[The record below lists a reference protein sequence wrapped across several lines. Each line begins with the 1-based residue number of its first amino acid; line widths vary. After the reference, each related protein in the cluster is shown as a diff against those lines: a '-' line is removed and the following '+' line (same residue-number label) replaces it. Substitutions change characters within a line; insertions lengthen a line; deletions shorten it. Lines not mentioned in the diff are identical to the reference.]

1 MEYSNNSIRRQNSLL
16 DQVNAIHLL
25 KNGEYGVLSIQI
37 PDEGAYGVPLNYVW
51 DGDSSIYIHCA
62 PVGRKLTGIK
72 ACPEV
77 SFCVV
82 GTVQVMPEEFTTSY
96 ESIILQCK
104 AVLELS
110 LEEKMKAMGLMVEK
124 YSPEY
129 KDTGVAYAEKALSR
143 MEVIRLGVQ
152 YWSGKCKKMMI

>member
-1 MEYSNNSIRRQNSLL
+1 MEYSNNLIRRQNSLL
-16 DQVNAIHLL
+16 DQANAMHLL
-25 KNGEYGVLSIQI
+25 NHGEYGVLSIQI

-51 DGDSSIYIHCA
+51 DGESSIYIHCA
-62 PVGRKLTGIK
+62 PVGRKLTGIE

-82 GTVQVMPEEFTTSY
+82 GTVQIVPEEFTTHY

-104 AVLELS
+104 AVLQLS
-110 LEEKMKAMGLMVEK
+110 LEEKMKAMRLMVEK

-129 KDTGVAYAEKALSR
+129 KDTGVTYVEKALSR
-143 MEVIRLGVQ
+143 MEVIRLDIRH
-152 YWSGKCKKMMI
+152 WSGKRKK